1 MRYLRR
7 QSLNRR
13 GLTDRSVSV
22 DLSGEIIMDRPYT
35 LQLPTGTTVDRSPDT
50 TEPTPG
56 TIIPGTYVDGMI
68 RYNSETAEFEG
79 RQAGAWRS
87 FRFKEP
93 TAIVRQYL
101 GQGDDFETTFGPLT
115 PDPFTYTAASE
126 VLTWDAEQMAQNL
139 LVVNETIWQIGGTG
153 YDFTVVQNPPGVHP
167 PGSVLDGD
175 PYDPGTYI
183 KFTIAIA
190 LNRPVY
196 VYHNIGN

>member
-1 MRYLRR
+1 
-7 QSLNRR
+7 
-13 GLTDRSVSV
+13 
-22 DLSGEIIMDRPYT
+22 MDRPYT
-35 LQLPTGTTVDRSPDT
+35 LQLPIGSTVDRSPDT
-50 TEPTPG
+50 TEPAPG

-101 GQGDDFETTFGPLT
+101 GVGDDAETTFGPLS
-115 PDPFTYTAASE
+115 PDPYTYTVESGS
-126 VLTWDAEQMAQNL
+126 TWNAEQMAQNL

-153 YDFTVVQNPPGVHP
+153 YDFTVVQNPSYMHP
-167 PGSVLDGD
+167 VGTLNAGN
-175 PYDPGTYI
+175 PYAAGTYI
-183 KFTIAIA
+183 KFVVAIA
-190 LNRPVY
+190 TARPVY

>member
-13 GLTDRSVSV
+13 GLTDPSVNV
-22 DLSGEIIMDRPYT
+22 DIGGEIIMGRPFT
-35 LQLPTGTTVDRSPDT
+35 VQLPTGATIERSPDT

-56 TIIPGTYVDGMI
+56 TYVGTYVDGMI
-68 RYNSETAEFEG
+68 RYNSETEEFEG

-101 GQGDDFETTFGPLT
+101 GVGDDFETTFGPLT

-126 VLTWDAEQMAQNL
+126 VTTWDAEQMAQNL

-167 PGSVLDGD
+167 PGSLLDGD
-175 PYDPGTYI
+175 PYAPGTYI

-190 LNRPVY
+190 TGRPVY

>member
-1 MRYLRR
+1 
-7 QSLNRR
+7 
-13 GLTDRSVSV
+13 
-22 DLSGEIIMDRPYT
+22 MDRPYT
-35 LQLPTGTTVDRSPDT
+35 LQLPIGATVDRSPDT

-68 RYNSETAEFEG
+68 RYNSETEEFEG

-101 GQGDDFETTFGPLT
+101 GVGDDTETIFGPLS
-115 PDPFTYTAASE
+115 PDPYTYTVESGA
-126 VLTWDAEQMAQNL
+126 TWNAEQMAQNL
-139 LVVNETIWQIGGTG
+139 LVVNETIWQIGGAS
-153 YDFTVVQNPPGVHP
+153 YDFTVIQQPTGPLGANE
-167 PGSVLDGD
+167 
-175 PYDPGTYI
+175 TYI
-183 KFTIAIA
+183 EFAVPIA

>member
-1 MRYLRR
+1 MALTIIPVSGGGTGNVTGITPTAISDVANTSTGYL
-7 QSLNRR
+7 
-13 GLTDRSVSV
+13 D
-22 DLSGEIIMDRPYT
+22 
-35 LQLPTGTTVDRSPDT
+35 LPTGTTAQRPVT
-50 TEPTPG
+50 PT
-56 TIIPGTYVDGMI
+56 DGMI
-68 RYNSETAEFEG
+68 RYNSETEEFEG

-101 GQGDDFETTFGPLT
+101 GVGDDFETTFGPLT

-126 VLTWDAEQMAQNL
+126 VTTWDAEQMAQNL

-167 PGSVLDGD
+167 PGSLLDGD
-175 PYDPGTYI
+175 PYAPGTYI